1 MHYLVNFSRMI
12 EKLLSLGFTFAGTC
26 NCNGGLNKKYKRA
39 EFLVYITANK
49 FKVKKFGTT
58 IKGYSDLEGL
68 EAYIQKAI
76 PKLPVGK

>member
-1 MHYLVNFSRMI
+1 MEQRLR
-12 EKLLSLGFTFAGTC
+12 ELGFIPAGTC

-39 EFLVYITANK
+39 EYLIYITKTK

-58 IKGYSDLEGL
+58 IKSYTDIEGL

-76 PKLPVGK
+76 QGLPS